1 MFGWSESEVQEVE
14 RRTGMGRL
22 QAIRHVE
29 QRNYLRDRLR
39 RGTLPDPRFNR
50 EKENDK

>member
-1 MFGWSESEVQEVE
+1 MFGWSEGDVEEVQE
-14 RRTGMGRL
+14 RTGMDRL

-39 RGTLPDPRFNR
+39 RGTLSDRRFNK
-50 EKENDK
+50 EKEQQE

>member
-1 MFGWSESEVQEVE
+1 MFGWSESEVQEVQ
-14 RRTGMGRL
+14 RRTAMDRL

-39 RGTLPDPRFNR
+39 RGALPDNRFIR